1 MHSPNNFPNL
11 KPFVKWVGGKTTSIP
26 SLLEYIPE
34 QISTYVEP
42 FVGSGAVLMSL
53 NFDKAIIND
62 SNSEL
67 INAYNVI
74 KSKLG
79 ELEFYLSTLIYDR
92 KLYDEIRAW
101 DRSPDFDKRSDVERA
116 SRFIFLMKTCYNGLY
131 RVSKKNFFNTP
142 FGNYKNP
149 TICDTQTLEACSS
162 FFNQKDIRILCQDY
176 QTLLEIIPKDAFV
189 YLDPPYFPVSKTANF
204 TQYQSGN
211 FKQDEHQ
218 RLYEFCLEL
227 HRRGIKFLQSN
238 SDVPHIR
245 ELYRD
250 FNINTVAVSRRIN
263 SNTSKR
269 NAVNELIITNYDKD
283 SFELVKI
290 GKGNLKI

>member
-290 GKGNLKI
+290 G

>member
-34 QISTYVEP
+34 HISTYVEP
-42 FVGSGAVLMSL
+42 FVGSGAVLMAL

-74 KSKLG
+74 KSNLG
-79 ELEFYLSTLIYDR
+79 ELEVYLSTLIYDR
-92 KLYDEIRAW
+92 KLYDEIRSW
-101 DRSPDFDKRSDVERA
+101 DREPDFDKRSAVERA
-116 SRFIFLMKTCYNGLY
+116 ARFIFLMKTCYNGLY

-176 QTLLEIIPKDAFV
+176 QTLIEIIPKDAFV

-245 ELYRD
+245 GLYRD

-290 GKGNLKI
+290 G

>member
-79 ELEFYLSTLIYDR
+79 ELELYLSTLIYDR

-149 TICDTQTLEACSS
+149 TICDTQTLEACSA

-290 GKGNLKI
+290 G

>member
-74 KSKLG
+74 KSNLG

-101 DRSPDFDKRSDVERA
+101 DRSPDFDKRSAVERA
-116 SRFIFLMKTCYNGLY
+116 ARFIFLMKTCYNGLY

-290 GKGNLKI
+290 G

>member
-34 QISTYVEP
+34 HISTYVEP
-42 FVGSGAVLMSL
+42 FVGSGAVLMAL

-74 KSKLG
+74 KSNLG
-79 ELEFYLSTLIYDR
+79 ELEVYLSTLIYDR
-92 KLYDEIRAW
+92 KLYDEIRSW
-101 DRSPDFDKRSDVERA
+101 DREPDFDKRSAVERA
-116 SRFIFLMKTCYNGLY
+116 ARFIFLMKTCYNGLY

-162 FFNQKDIRILCQDY
+162 FFNHKDIRMLCQDY
-176 QTLLEIIPKDAFV
+176 QSLLDVIPEDSFV

-218 RLYEFCLEL
+218 RLYEFCMEL

-263 SNTSKR
+263 SNISKR
-269 NAVNELIITNYDKD
+269 NAVNELIITNYDKE
-283 SFELVKI
+283 SLELLKI
-290 GKGNLKI
+290 G

>member
-79 ELEFYLSTLIYDR
+79 ELELYLSTLIYDR

-101 DRSPDFDKRSDVERA
+101 DRSPDFDKRSDIERA

-149 TICDTQTLEACSS
+149 TICDTQTLEACSA

-290 GKGNLKI
+290 G

>member
-74 KSKLG
+74 KSNLG

-149 TICDTQTLEACSS
+149 TICDTQTLEACSA

-290 GKGNLKI
+290 G

>member
-26 SLLEYIPE
+26 SLLQYIPE
-34 QISTYVEP
+34 HISTYVEP
-42 FVGSGAVLMSL
+42 FVGSGAVLMAL
-53 NFDKAIIND
+53 NFDRAIIND

-74 KSKLG
+74 KSNLG

-92 KLYDEIRAW
+92 KLFDEIRAW
-101 DRSPDFDKRSDVERA
+101 DRDPDFDKRSAVERA
-116 SRFIFLMKTCYNGLY
+116 ARFIFLMKTCYNGLY

-149 TICDTQTLEACSS
+149 TICDTPTLEACSS
-162 FFNQKDIRILCQDY
+162 FLNQKNISILNQDY
-176 QTLLEIIPKDAFV
+176 QSLLDIIPDDAFV
-189 YLDPPYFPVSKTANF
+189 YLDPPYFPISKTANF
-204 TQYQSGN
+204 TQYQSES
-211 FKQDEHQ
+211 FKQDEHL
-218 RLYEFCLEL
+218 RLYEFCVQL
-227 HRRGIKFLQSN
+227 HKRGIKFLQSN

-245 ELYRD
+245 ELYKD

-263 SNTSKR
+263 SNITKR
-269 NAVNELIITNYDKD
+269 NAVSELMITNYDKD
-283 SFELVKI
+283 SLALV
-290 GKGNLKI
+290 

>member
-149 TICDTQTLEACSS
+149 TICDTQTLEACSA

-290 GKGNLKI
+290 G